1 VLLQAEAVQ
10 DMTRALAACDR
21 WAKLDCA
28 SGGWRDG
35 CPIFNGG
42 LGTEAKDLTGLTL
55 FECNNSSLLEQVVMG
70 WNVIVT
76 FWISLTPQ
84 PTLVVAGS
92 TSIGTSPPLYFPF
105 HSTLSDGTAS
115 LTKFL
120 LTALKLFI
128 PTFILKLPLR
138 IGYMYSSSSCVK
150 FWVIMTRLPLLRQ
163 ESLTPT
169 AMPPCNI

>member
-1 VLLQAEAVQ
+1 
-10 DMTRALAACDR
+10 MTRALAACDR

-42 LGTEAKDLTGLTL
+42 LGSEAKDLTGLTL

-76 FWISLTPQ
+76 FWISLSPQ

-92 TSIGTSPPLYFPF
+92 ISTSPPLYFPF
-105 HSTLSDGTAS
+105 HSTQSDGTAS
-115 LTKFL
+115 LINFS

-138 IGYMYSSSSCVK
+138 IGYMYSSSLCVK

-163 ESLTPT
+163 VSLTPN
-169 AMPPCNI
+169 AIPPCNI